1 MHRAGRDIGFPA
13 SASCSPVSGGTG
25 GSSLCA
31 VHRALANTVSSSRRL
46 LAFYRVPS
54 VPDLPARAACADH
67 RAPPLGLR
75 LPLRDISHP
84 RRSTGVPSPAPS
96 VLGVSHALDGLIRG
110 RPCGFISPHSHVQ
123 GSPSRGFPPRTA
135 APIRHRHV
143 PSRRLATVDYCGCP
157 QRHLLPPRPQGFT
170 LSEGPLPA
178 HQFYPLRRPD
188 PLLGFSS
195 SRCSLSKPRK
205 NE

>member
-13 SASCSPVSGGTG
+13 SATCSPVSGGTG

-54 VPDLPARAACADH
+54 VPNLPARAACADH

-84 RRSTGVPSPAPS
+84 RRCAGVPSPTPS

-110 RPCGFISPHSHVQ
+110 RPCGFISPRSHVQ

-143 PSRRLATVDYCGCP
+143 PSRRLTTVDYRVAP
-157 QRHLLPPRPQGFT
+157 APSPAAPPSG
-170 LSEGPLPA
+170 L
-178 HQFYPLRRPD
+178 
-188 PLLGFSS
+188 
-195 SRCSLSKPRK
+195 
-205 NE
+205 